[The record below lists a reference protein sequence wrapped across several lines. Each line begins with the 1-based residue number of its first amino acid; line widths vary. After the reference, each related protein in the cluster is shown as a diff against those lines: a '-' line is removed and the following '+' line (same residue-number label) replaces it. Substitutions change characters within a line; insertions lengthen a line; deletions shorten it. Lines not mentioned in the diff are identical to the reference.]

1 MADGPTRFFG
11 LDVHKEYFVAV
22 GVDAQREV
30 VFGPQRVSNYQLDE
44 WVARVLT
51 TQDSVV
57 LEMTTNTYLFYDTLV
72 PHVHSVIAV
81 HPPNVLL
88 VTGVKV
94 QTDKKAALALAQ
106 LHAAGMLE
114 GVWIP
119 PQEVRDQRAL
129 IARREKM
136 VRLSTMAKN
145 RLHTVLHRNHLVL
158 PEKPFSSEQRN
169 WWESLSLSTT
179 EQFLVRSDLDTL
191 AFAQKQVEQAEEC
204 LKKTSAQDE
213 RIPLLVQLPG
223 VAMLTAITIL
233 AAIGDIARFP
243 NAKKLVGYAGL
254 GTRVHDSGKT
264 HNSGRITKTGRRD
277 LRRAMVNAANHAI
290 EHHPHWKAE
299 FERLEPHLGRSKA
312 IVAIARKLLVAVWHV
327 LSQKDADRFA
337 DPAGVARSFFA
348 LAYQVGVKNLPEGQ
362 SALAFTREQLDRL
375 GIGQDLQE
383 ISWGSQH
390 HKLPASKLLTEKK

>member
-1 MADGPTRFFG
+1 MAEGPSRFFG
-11 LDVHKEYFVAV
+11 LDIHKEYFVAV
-22 GVDAQREV
+22 GVNAQREV
-30 VFGPQRVSNYQLDE
+30 VFCPQRVSNYQLDE

-57 LEMTTNTYLFYDTLV
+57 LEMTTNTYLFYDSLV
-72 PHVHSVIAV
+72 PHVHSIIAV
-81 HPPNVLL
+81 HPPNVAL
-88 VTGVKV
+88 VTNVKV

-119 PQEVRDQRAL
+119 PQEVRDLRAL

-136 VRLSTMAKN
+136 VRLSTIAKN
-145 RLHTVLHRNHLVL
+145 RLHSIMHRNHLIL
-158 PEKPFSSEQRN
+158 PEKPFAPEQRS
-169 WWESLSLSTT
+169 WWESLSLSAT

-191 AFAQKQVEQAEEC
+191 TFAQNQVEQAEEC
-204 LKKTSAQDE
+204 LQKASAQDE

-233 AAIGDIARFP
+233 AAIGDVTRFP

-254 GTRVHDSGKT
+254 GTRVHDSGMT
-264 HNSGRITKTGRRD
+264 HNSGRITKTGRKD
-277 LRRAMVNAANHAI
+277 LRRSMVNAANHAI
-290 EHHPHWKAE
+290 EHHPHWKKE

-312 IVAIARKLLVAVWHV
+312 VVAIARKLLVAVWHV
-327 LSQKDADRFA
+327 LSEQVVDRFA
-337 DPAGVARSFFA
+337 DPTNVACSFFA
-348 LAYQVGVKNLPEGQ
+348 HAYRVGVRNLPERQ

-383 ISWGSQH
+383 IRWGSTRR
-390 HKLPASKLLTEKK
+390 KLPPSKLLTEKE